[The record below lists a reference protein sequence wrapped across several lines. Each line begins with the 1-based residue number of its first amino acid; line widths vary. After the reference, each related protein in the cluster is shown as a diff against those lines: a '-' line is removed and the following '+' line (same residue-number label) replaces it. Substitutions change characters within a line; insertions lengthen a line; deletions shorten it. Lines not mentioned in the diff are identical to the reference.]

1 MPPRTWGC
9 QRPFQTQLSV
19 LWGKFPEVDCR
30 VLRPL
35 CFQCFQE
42 PHAVFRAAAP
52 ARPTAVHGVPSLHFL
67 PAPGCTKGRFQLICQ
82 ERSGG
87 RHIPPCLTWFSPCRL
102 PQGVSLQ
109 DLLSK
114 LGRPFKEYELWALSH
129 ACLSAVGTHARH
141 PGDTCAAVPCSAVW
155 PVDGGVH
162 TVSQEHPGGVC
173 SGLRTHRVGG
183 QMPNCG
189 P

>member
-1 MPPRTWGC
+1 M
-9 QRPFQTQLSV
+9 
-19 LWGKFPEVDCR
+19 
-30 VLRPL
+30 
-35 CFQCFQE
+35 
-42 PHAVFRAAAP
+42 
-52 ARPTAVHGVPSLHFL
+52 
-67 PAPGCTKGRFQLICQ
+67 
-82 ERSGG
+82 GG
-87 RHIPPCLTWFSPCRL
+87 TSRPCLTRFSPCRL

-162 TVSQEHPGGVC
+162 TVSQGHPGGRLLWAQDPQ
-173 SGLRTHRVGG
+173 SRGADA
-183 QMPNCG
+183 
-189 P
+189 